1 MDIKALPGVFD
12 ILPGT
17 PKEEWRSSHLWNY
30 VEKVMRETAYEYG
43 FREIRTPLLERA
55 ELFKRVV
62 GETTDIVSK
71 EMYTFL
77 DRGERL
83 LSLRPEGTASVAR
96 AYIEHHLQ
104 HESSIQK
111 LFYIGPMFRYERQQ
125 AGRYRQHHQFG
136 VEAIGTDA
144 PEQDAEVIDLLH
156 TLYSRLGLQNLTVR
170 INSLGSKE
178 SRSSFREAL
187 INYLLPFS
195 KELSEDSR
203 NRVSINPLRVLDSK
217 DPRDKEIVAGAPK
230 ILDFLS
236 AEDQDHFSKVL
247 KCLDQLEI
255 PYVIDPLIVRGLD
268 YYNRT
273 IFEVVSGELGSQN
286 SVGGGGRYD
295 GLISLLGGPQVPSSG
310 FGTGIE
316 RIIQV
321 MIKQNVALPTAPSP
335 ILYLIPMGDAAK
347 DVCFKLTHKLR
358 EEHLPVEMD
367 FTGRKLNKSM
377 QYANQIKARFVAV
390 VGDDE
395 LASKQVDLKDMIT
408 GEKSPVDLY
417 KMGRI
422 LKIEHHGDQ
431 FINVWKEMNAPFEN
445 AIETKYFAKKLSQTI
460 QETKT
465 ITEDLEN
472 AIKKMKE
479 IL

>member
-1 MDIKALPGVFD
+1 MDIKAIPGVFD
-12 ILPGT
+12 IMPNS
-17 PKEEWRSSHLWNY
+17 PKEDWRSSHLWNY
-30 VEKVMRETAYEYG
+30 VEKIIRETANEYG
-43 FREIRTPLLERA
+43 YREIRTPILERA

-83 LSLRPEGTASVAR
+83 LALRPEGTAPVAR
-96 AYIEHHLQ
+96 AYIEHNLQ
-104 HESSIQK
+104 HESPIQK
-111 LFYIGPMFRYERQQ
+111 LFYIGAMFRYERQQ

-136 VEAIGTDA
+136 VEAIGSDA
-144 PEQDAEVIDLLH
+144 PEQDAEIIDLLH
-156 TLYSRLGLQNLTVR
+156 TLYSRLGMKDLTVR

-178 SRSSFREAL
+178 SRTAYREAL

-195 KELSEDSR
+195 NELSEDSK
-203 NRVSINPLRVLDSK
+203 NRVSANPLRVLDSK
-217 DPRDKEIVAGAPK
+217 DPRDKEIVSGAPK

-236 AEDQDHFSKVL
+236 EGDQEHFSKVL
-247 KCLDQLEI
+247 KCLDSLKI
-255 PYVIDPLIVRGLD
+255 PYVIDPMIVRGLD

-295 GLISLLGGPQVPSSG
+295 GLIQLLGGPQVPSSG

-321 MIKQNVALPTAPSP
+321 MQKQNVALPASPSP
-335 ILYLIPMGDAAK
+335 ILYLIPMGEEAK
-347 DVCFKLTHKLR
+347 NVCFKLTHQLR

-390 VGDDE
+390 VGEDE
-395 LASKQVDLKDMIT
+395 LASQQVDLKDMLT
-408 GEKSPVDLY
+408 GEKSPVPLF
-417 KMGRI
+417 KMARI

-431 FINVWKEMNAPFEN
+431 FINAWKEMSVPFDNAV
-445 AIETKYFAKKLSQTI
+445 ETKYFAKKLSQTI
-460 QETKT
+460 QDTKQ